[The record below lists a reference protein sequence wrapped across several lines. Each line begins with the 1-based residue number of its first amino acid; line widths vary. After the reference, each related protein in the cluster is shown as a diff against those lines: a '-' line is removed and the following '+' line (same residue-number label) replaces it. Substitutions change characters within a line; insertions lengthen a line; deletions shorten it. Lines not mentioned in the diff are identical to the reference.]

1 MNSFIKDS
9 LKNPLFIIWIFYFA
23 ISPIYWFPFI
33 NISLIQSSKQ
43 YLFFFA
49 VFLSLL
55 IILKNKILYIPS
67 NNRGAVFIIIF
78 IICLL
83 PALSNTDPFNFH
95 IFHDQ
100 NLNPNEMI
108 NKFQSLMQFL
118 PAFVVLMIF
127 YNLNNKYNN
136 LIYICLISSLFFSI
150 FIFLHG
156 LSFVF
161 SEFNF
166 LNPFEHTE
174 EIFLKE
180 TGFGSYKSNWSNA
193 IAVMFPLII
202 LSYYKIFNKK
212 IIFWTIVTVI
222 FFIQILSAG
231 RAGILS
237 STFIIIFFLF
247 FLTSK
252 RDLLLLLLL
261 VIILTYFFKD
271 YLYTVMKIRDIESQ
285 NYGNFQGFRYEQF
298 LITLKIIYNNQI
310 AGFGFEKNFDQM
322 YNYFKNIYSFNIKI
336 PDYELST
343 IKKVHNEFL
352 RLYLEAGLFVTIC
365 FIVFLFNLFYKS
377 LKLIL
382 YSNSR
387 KDENFTIMLVGFSI
401 VITSLFG
408 YYTFFGSFNNEPIF
422 WATAGILLSNFDKLN
437 VKMKEK
443 YE

>member
-1 MNSFIKDS
+1 MNNIFKDS
-9 LKNPLFIIWIFYFA
+9 FKNPLFIFWIIYFS

-33 NISLIQSSKQ
+33 NISLIQSSKE

-55 IILKNKILYIPS
+55 VILNNKMFHIPS
-67 NNRGAVFIIIF
+67 KNRGVIFIIIF
-78 IICLL
+78 TICLL
-83 PALSNTDPFNFH
+83 PAISNTNPFNFH

-100 NLNPNEMI
+100 NLKPNEMI

-118 PAFVVLMIF
+118 PSFVVLLIF
-127 YNLNNKYNN
+127 YNLNHKYNN
-136 LIYICLISSLFFSI
+136 VIYICIISSLLFSI

-156 LSFVF
+156 LSFIF
-161 SEFNF
+161 SELNF

-174 EIFLKE
+174 KIFLKE

-202 LSYYKIFNKK
+202 LSYYKLFNTK
-212 IIFWTIVTVI
+212 IIFWTFVIAI
-222 FFIQILSAG
+222 FFIQILSGG

-237 STFIIIFFLF
+237 STFIIIFYLF
-247 FLTSK
+247 FFTNI
-252 RDLLLLLLL
+252 RGLLLSLLL
-261 VIILTYFFKD
+261 VIILSYLFKD
-271 YLYTVMKIRDIESQ
+271 YLYTVMKIKDIESQ
-285 NYGNFQGFRYEQF
+285 NYGNFQGFRLEQF
-298 LITLKIIYNNQI
+298 LISLKIIYNNQI

-322 YNYFKNIYSFNIKI
+322 YNYFKNIYNFNVII

-352 RLYLEAGLFVTIC
+352 RLYLEAGLFVVTC
-365 FIVFLFNLFYKS
+365 LLLFLWNLFYKS
-377 LKLIL
+377 IKLVL

-401 VITSLFG
+401 LITSFFG
-408 YYTFFGSFNNEPIF
+408 YYTFFGAFNNEPIF
-422 WATAGILLSNFDKLN
+422 WATTGILLSNFDKLN
-437 VKMKEK
+437 VKIKEK